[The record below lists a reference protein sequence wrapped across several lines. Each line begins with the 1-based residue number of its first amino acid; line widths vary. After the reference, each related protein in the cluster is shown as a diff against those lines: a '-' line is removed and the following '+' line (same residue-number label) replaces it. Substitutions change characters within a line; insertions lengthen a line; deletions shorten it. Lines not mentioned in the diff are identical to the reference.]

1 MQAEGTGWWF
11 EEKRRG
17 GGTTSNCLQCT
28 VRRAVNTT
36 SRRASR
42 HRADH
47 FLSPFLHC
55 AQSHPP
61 KCPNRKPPEGVV
73 SAYPGQWTGKLFIS
87 RASLFN
93 DSCFD
98 WKIGHSFLAALSCQL
113 ALLAPTQCFHHP
125 SPFFL
130 AWSAFI
136 FLKPPL
142 NNSHCSMLTL
152 RILEE
157 GQWRALLCAI
167 MSIWLYSRWKR
178 LWGSGQIRRRGGS
191 SRCWS
196 KMMYCCSLWD
206 SDNTSAKVEQ
216 GKGGKID
223 PFWYKLCY
231 KADTLETEHL
241 RKTNLF
247 PGPEFSPT
255 RFLFLKA
262 QTNCQIVL
270 LNEC

>member
-1 MQAEGTGWWF
+1 MCQPPQSWP
-11 EEKRRG
+11 
-17 GGTTSNCLQCT
+17 
-28 VRRAVNTT
+28 
-36 SRRASR
+36 
-42 HRADH
+42 

-61 KCPNRKPPEGVV
+61 KCPNENHRRSGVV
-73 SAYPGQWTGKLFIS
+73 SACPGQWTGKLFIS

-113 ALLAPTQCFHHP
+113 SSPGSTPNASTTP

-136 FLKPPL
+136 FLKPH

-167 MSIWLYSRWKR
+167 MSIWLCLSGKGFGDLGRLGGEGAPADVEARWCIAAHSGGFRQYQCESR
-178 LWGSGQIRRRGGS
+178 
-191 SRCWS
+191 
-196 KMMYCCSLWD
+196 
-206 SDNTSAKVEQ
+206 T

-223 PFWYKLCY
+223 PFWYKLGY
-231 KADTLETEHL
+231 KPDTLETEHL

-247 PGPEFSPT
+247 PGPEFFTYP
-255 RFLFLKA
+255 FLFLMA